1 MIFFLECIR
10 DNASFFL
17 ATNEALYACFSAQ
30 GGKIS
35 AGNVFRSSPLFKIQW
50 STLKKGGL
58 VQGPD
63 DWPVCIAGEG
73 DAMDDDMSL

>member
-1 MIFFLECIR
+1 MHVFLRGVKRFQLQMFFV
-10 DNASFFL
+10 FL
-17 ATNEALYACFSAQ
+17 PF
-30 GGKIS
+30 
-35 AGNVFRSSPLFKIQW
+35 FKIQW